1 MSLEDLKK
9 RLRIMNKEI
18 INNRRKTIFLETID
32 IKANIPWKYLTKD
45 EKIYKLLIF
54 STKNGLS
61 YINSKNITSY
71 KLQNIEYEINTGMI
85 LNVSFVKKEI

>member
-18 INNRRKTIFLETID
+18 IKNRRKTIFLETID

-54 STKNGLS
+54 CSKNGLS
-61 YINSKNITSY
+61 DINSKNITSY

-85 LNVSFVKKEI
+85 LNVSFVKK

>member
-54 STKNGLS
+54 STKNGLN

-85 LNVSFVKKEI
+85 LNVSFVKKEV